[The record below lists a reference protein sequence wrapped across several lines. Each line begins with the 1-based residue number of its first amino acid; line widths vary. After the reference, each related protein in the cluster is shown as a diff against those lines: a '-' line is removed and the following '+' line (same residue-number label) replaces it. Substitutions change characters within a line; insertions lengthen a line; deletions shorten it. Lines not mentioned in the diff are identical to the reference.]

1 MKPDFT
7 RSLLWLWLGVAL
19 VLGSCTKDSDAD
31 AALLNKRWNLAEV
44 GGTDLRVS
52 SFSFDYQSYIQFV
65 AAGNKLQ
72 GLSACDE
79 IGGQFSL
86 DASNKTLTISQLT
99 TKSGACSSPVF
110 GPRYMAALPQTT
122 RYELEGNTLRL
133 YDASQSLTPILI
145 FRAEE

>member
-1 MKPDFT
+1 MKQRFT
-7 RSLLWLWLGVAL
+7 RSLLWLGIAFGL
-19 VLGSCTKDSDAD
+19 VSCTKDSDAD
-31 AALLNKRWNLAEV
+31 PALFNKRWMLAEV
-44 GGTDLRVS
+44 EGSYIRLS

-86 DASNKTLTISQLT
+86 NAGNKTLTITQLT
-99 TKSGACSSPVF
+99 VKQGVCSSPVF
-110 GPRYMAALPQTT
+110 GGRYLAALPQTT
-122 RYELEGNTLRL
+122 RYELNSNTLRL
-133 YDASQSLTPILI
+133 YDATQSVTPILT